1 MNNKNGFWT
10 LRYTLINALY
20 FAAFCTIH
28 ALAAVYLLANGFSNT
43 EVGILL
49 AVANITSALCQP
61 IIAGVIDKPGWLT
74 NRRFI
79 IIAVTVIMAG
89 SMILMVSHENK
100 ILIFIVYAIIY
111 MIQFAYQPVMTAL
124 YFEYEKA
131 GCKIYYGL
139 ARGLGS
145 ASFAVTSAIM
155 GGAVAKRGVGI
166 LLIINVLTML
176 LSAIVV
182 FTFKKPSEKE
192 GGNNASKKSLGSG
205 SSDASSEKD
214 ESEAHNNFIDFVRTY
229 PAFAVFLIATICFY
243 FAHNMINDFMIQIIR
258 NLGGGEKELGYSNF
272 LQAILELP
280 VMALIGFV
288 LKKISSGKML
298 VFSGAAFF
306 VKILILIFATS
317 MVGMYTSQ
325 SFQLF
330 AYAVF
335 IPAAAYYVN
344 ETMSEH
350 DQVKGQA
357 YVTSAITIGGVFSN
371 LISGVILDHLGIKPM
386 LITGTIVAAVGV
398 VIAFYA
404 MVVMKQKKA

>member
-1 MNNKNGFWT
+1 MNSSAKNGFWT

-49 AVANITSALCQP
+49 AVANITSAICQP
-61 IIAGVIDKPGWLT
+61 IVAGIIDKPGWLT

-79 IIAVTVIMAG
+79 LISVIVIMLG
-89 SMILMVSHENK
+89 SLTLGVVHSNK
-100 ILIFIVYAIIY
+100 AIIFVVYALIY

-131 GCKIYYGL
+131 GCNIYYGL

-145 ASFAVTSAIM
+145 ASFAVTSAII
-155 GGAVAKRGVGI
+155 GGFVEKKGVSI
-166 LLIINVLTML
+166 LLIVNVITMI

-182 FTFKKPSEKE
+182 FTFIKPEVKE
-192 GGNNASKKSLGSG
+192 QAAEETSQT
-205 SSDASSEKD
+205 E
-214 ESEAHNNFIDFVRTY
+214 EAHNKFLDFARNY
-229 PAFAVFLIATICFY
+229 PAFVIFLVGTICFY

-280 VMALIGFV
+280 VMAVMPFV
-288 LKKISSGKML
+288 LKKISSKTL
-298 VFSGAAFF
+298 LIISGIAFF
-306 VKILILIFATS
+306 IKILILIFATN
-317 MVGMYTSQ
+317 MAMMYVSQ

-335 IPAAAYYVN
+335 IPAVAYYVN
-344 ETMSEH
+344 ETMSAN

-357 YVTSAITIGGVFSN
+357 FVTSAITIGGVFSN
-371 LISGVILDHLGIKPM
+371 LISGVILDHLGIKVM
-386 LITGTIVAAVGV
+386 LITGTVVCAVGV
-398 VIAFYA
+398 IIAIYA
-404 MVVMKQKKA
+404 LRKKHVD

>member
-61 IIAGVIDKPGWLT
+61 IIAGIIDKPGWLT

-155 GGAVAKRGVGI
+155 GGAVAKRGVGL
-166 LLIINVLTML
+166 LLIINVITML

-182 FTFKKPSEKE
+182 FTFKKPGEKE
-192 GGNNASKKSLGSG
+192 GGNNDSKKSLGSG
-205 SSDASSEKD
+205 SSDTSSGKD

>member
-166 LLIINVLTML
+166 LLIINVITML

-182 FTFKKPSEKE
+182 FTFKKPGEKE
-192 GGNNASKKSLGSG
+192 GGNNDSKKSLGSG
-205 SSDASSEKD
+205 SSGTSSEKD

>member
-1 MNNKNGFWT
+1 MNSSTPKGFWT

-49 AVANITSALCQP
+49 AVANITSAICQP
-61 IIAGVIDKPGWLT
+61 IVAGIIDKPGWLT

-79 IIAVTVIMAG
+79 LISVIVIMLG
-89 SMILMVSHENK
+89 SLILAMVHSNK
-100 ILIFIVYAIIY
+100 VVIFIVYALIY

-145 ASFAVTSAIM
+145 ASFAVTSAFI
-155 GGAVAKRGVGI
+155 GGFVEKKGVGI
-166 LLIINVLTML
+166 LLIVNVITMV

-182 FTFKKPSEKE
+182 FTFIKPE
-192 GGNNASKKSLGSG
+192 SKATEDDKT
-205 SSDASSEKD
+205 AKPE
-214 ESEAHNNFIDFVRTY
+214 EEAHNNFLDFARTY
-229 PAFAVFLIATICFY
+229 PAFVIFLIGTICFY

-280 VMALIGFV
+280 VMAVMPFV
-288 LKKISSGKML
+288 LKKISSKTL
-298 VFSGAAFF
+298 LIVSGVSFF
-306 VKILILIFATS
+306 IKILILIFATN
-317 MVGMYTSQ
+317 MAMMYLSQ

-330 AYAVF
+330 AYAVY
-335 IPAAAYYVN
+335 IPAVAYYVN
-344 ETMSEH
+344 ETMSAN

-357 YVTSAITIGGVFSN
+357 FVTSAITIGGVFSN
-371 LISGVILDHLGIKPM
+371 LISGVILDHLGIKVM
-386 LITGTIVAAVGV
+386 LITGTVVCALGV
-398 VIAFYA
+398 VIAISA
-404 MVVMKQKKA
+404 MLKPEKK